1 VERLPIMIVDDI
13 VDVVGDAPQRTEEVL
28 MDAKT
33 ILSKVGENLS
43 VTRSFGPAYEKD
55 GLLIIPVALVAGGG
69 GGGGSSVTSS
79 TDDDANET
87 PDVSPS
93 AGGPTGSGG
102 GFGGLVMP
110 VGTYVVKG
118 DDVRWVPAV
127 NVTMIAMAA
136 FAVLRLALRTK
147 SRRRRRG

>member
-1 VERLPIMIVDDI
+1 
-13 VDVVGDAPQRTEEVL
+13 
-28 MDAKT
+28 MDAKA

-43 VTRSFGPAYEKD
+43 VSRSFGTAYEKD

-69 GGGGSSVTSS
+69 GGGGGSSAMPSSHDRDEDQATS
-79 TDDDANET
+79 DEAT
-87 PDVSPS
+87 PDGTPS
-93 AGGPTGSGG
+93 GSGG

-118 DDVRWVPAV
+118 EDVRWVPAV

-136 FAVLRLALRTK
+136 FAVLRLVVRTK
-147 SRRRRRG
+147 ARRRRHG

>member
-1 VERLPIMIVDDI
+1 
-13 VDVVGDAPQRTEEVL
+13 

-43 VTRSFGPAYEKD
+43 VSRSFGPAYEKD

-69 GGGGSSVTSS
+69 GGGGSSATSS
-79 TDDDANET
+79 AADDVDEARG
-87 PDVSPS
+87 VASS
-93 AGGPTGSGG
+93 ADGPAGSGG

-136 FAVLRLALRTK
+136 FAVLRLALRSK